1 MANQIY
7 STTRDGLTDLVSA
20 RVASQ
25 VLDHALRASSYSAET
40 VSVNEMA
47 RVLKGPVLK
56 ELANILPRA
65 GLERSL
71 KMLLKTLK
79 ALPPEQ
85 VPAAGEASPPPEAA
99 APRMAAA
106 DVDAAPPSKS
116 SVTEG
121 SGTENFATKNS
132 AGENPAGESFAEVSV
147 VAVGAPEQPTT
158 EVLSSAS
165 VQAPVAERTRREHL
179 KLEPAAREHFMLT
192 FAQLEHVKIVAA
204 FDGGGVSSIRGSGFE
219 VEALSRLGTL
229 GLKLLSRSGELRTLY
244 IAHSQG
250 QLFLFPF
257 GNVTLLLIGSGEL
270 NLGLVFATLHK
281 LEEEL

>member
-25 VLDHALRASSYSAET
+25 VLDHDLRASSYSAET

-85 VPAAGEASPPPEAA
+85 MSVAGEAAPPPEAA
-99 APRMAAA
+99 APRKAAA
-106 DVDAAPPSKS
+106 DVDAALPSKS

-121 SGTENFATKNS
+121 TENSATKNS
-132 AGENPAGESFAEVSV
+132 AGENPVSESFAEVSV
-147 VAVGAPEQPTT
+147 VAVGAPEQLTAA
-158 EVLSSAS
+158 VVSSAS
-165 VQAPVAERTRREHL
+165 VQAPVAETPRARREHL
-179 KLEPAAREHFMLT
+179 KLEPAARENFMLA

-204 FDGGGVSSIRGSGFE
+204 FDGRGVSSIRGSGLE

-257 GNVTLLLIGSGEL
+257 GEVTLLLIGSGEL